1 MPTPLPTP
9 SPTTSTLLR
18 ELYAGPHDP
27 EEMALA
33 ALMLH
38 DGPPPLTSDLLM
50 DFLDFFVIEW
60 VDARGYT
67 GVERAVEAGR
77 FPPHALRLCREV
89 RTALW
94 VVDGWEGDLVMLRD
108 LATEADAAVFAPAAK
123 ADLPRRTVLRARVV
137 PEVARDDQFVF
148 SGSPDLYDG
157 MGVIARMD
165 LLRAWQETPEPD
177 LVARLAAL
185 RQAFTQQRE
194 EQLAFVAYFGA
205 DQRVFGGA
213 DELADQLARFMN
225 VLGNEW
231 RFGSLGGRT
240 RAEAHRA
247 SKGAEPKVVQVQLGE
262 SLRGPGRPGIIY
274 DRVHGVHFLPRYGE
288 LLGHFA
294 GHGAPG
300 ADVLRFYEDEPGL
313 SALAYRSAPA
323 NFVAPRKLG
332 RAVPSVLPG
341 GDE

>member
-1 MPTPLPTP
+1 MPPS
-9 SPTTSTLLR
+9 SPTTSILLR
-18 ELYAGPHDP
+18 ELYGGPHDP
-27 EEMALA
+27 EEVALA
-33 ALMLH
+33 ARMLH
-38 DGPPPLTSDLLM
+38 DAPPPDAPELFS

-60 VDARGYT
+60 VDANGYSP
-67 GVERAVEAGR
+67 VELAVEAGR
-77 FPPHALRLCREV
+77 LPAQALRLSREV

-108 LATEADAAVFAPAAK
+108 LATEADVAVYAPAAK
-123 ADLPRRTVLRARVV
+123 DDLPRRTVLRARVV

-157 MGVIARMD
+157 LGVIARMD

-177 LVARLAAL
+177 LIARLGAL

-194 EQLAFVAYFGA
+194 EQSAFVHYFGA
-205 DQRVFGGA
+205 DERVFNNA
-213 DELADQLARFMN
+213 DDLADQLARFMN

-231 RFGSLGGRT
+231 TFGSLGGRT
-240 RAEAHRA
+240 RADAHRVA
-247 SKGAEPKVVQVQLGE
+247 KGAEPKVVQVQLGE

-288 LLGHFA
+288 LLELFA
-294 GHGAPG
+294 GGVAGGPTQ
-300 ADVLRFYEDEPGL
+300 DVLRFYEDEPGL
-313 SALAYRSAPA
+313 SALAFRSAPA
-323 NFVAPRKLG
+323 AMRTTKTLG

-341 GDE
+341 GEE